1 MPIYL
6 AGFLLISPS
15 LPEIKINLAHLLEIC
30 EFLRH
35 NCALLMD
42 SRKIIVGSYLAISAL
57 IWFLVRSFVQ
67 WLSFTFYQVR
77 KIPGAD
83 VIREALPVVAG
94 VLAFVILIR
103 NTKVNEVLEDVVSEL
118 KKVTWPNFEDV
129 KKSTIVVMVCILLAS
144 GILAVFDLVFGKV
157 VGFLLS

>member
-1 MPIYL
+1 
-6 AGFLLISPS
+6 
-15 LPEIKINLAHLLEIC
+15 
-30 EFLRH
+30 
-35 NCALLMD
+35 MD

-57 IWFLVRSFVQ
+57 IWFLVRSCVQ
-67 WLSFTFYQVR
+67 WLYFAFYQVR
-77 KIPGAD
+77 QIPGAEL
-83 VIREALPVVAG
+83 IREALPVVAG
-94 VLAFVILIR
+94 LLTFVILIR

-157 VGFLLS
+157 VTFLLS

>member
-1 MPIYL
+1 
-6 AGFLLISPS
+6 
-15 LPEIKINLAHLLEIC
+15 
-30 EFLRH
+30 
-35 NCALLMD
+35 MD

-94 VLAFVILIR
+94 VLTFVILIR

>member
-1 MPIYL
+1 
-6 AGFLLISPS
+6 
-15 LPEIKINLAHLLEIC
+15 
-30 EFLRH
+30 
-35 NCALLMD
+35 MD